1 MFAAIPS
8 ADPSL
13 PRRRRDNRP
22 PASGGRG
29 GSWMLLRGCAASSPH
44 RPALLS
50 ALGIGRGPRGVLGAP
65 PPPTTV
71 IEGRAREVRAGC
83 AAQPRIPDGW
93 NPARGQG
100 RAGGCGQTLPG
111 PPLVPSHPS
120 RLHPHRT
127 LRPPRGYQ
135 NTPPPPTPPDAER
148 ITAVW
153 GRVQLRTTAPSWGCS
168 GVPGGEGGTR
178 IAAPT
183 DGEDGEPGGALLQSN
198 GFGVRSALF
207 WGGWGWG

>member
-8 ADPSL
+8 AGPSL
-13 PRRRRDNRP
+13 PRRLRDNRP

-135 NTPPPPTPPDAER
+135 NTPPPPPDPSRCRTHHCGVGQSAAEDHR
-148 ITAVW
+148 
-153 GRVQLRTTAPSWGCS
+153 P
-168 GVPGGEGGTR
+168 
-178 IAAPT
+178 
-183 DGEDGEPGGALLQSN
+183 LL
-198 GFGVRSALF
+198 GLF
-207 WGGWGWG
+207 WGAGGGGGDTDCCTH